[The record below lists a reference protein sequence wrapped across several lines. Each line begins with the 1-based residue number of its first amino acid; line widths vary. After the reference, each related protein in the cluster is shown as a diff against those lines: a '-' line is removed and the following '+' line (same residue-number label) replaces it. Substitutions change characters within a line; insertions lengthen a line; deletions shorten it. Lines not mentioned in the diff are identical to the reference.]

1 MKMRLPFLICLIV
14 ALSTYN
20 NSDIGAKVLHEDP
33 DEIEWDEQ
41 KNGRSIF
48 PLAGYV
54 ENGTV
59 TLYLYEYPDYVTI
72 TITDAAATPI
82 YKEVVTDVSVVN
94 IDLGDRTGEFAIKV
108 EYNSMVFYGTFSLD

>member
-1 MKMRLPFLICLIV
+1 MKVRLLFLICLTV
-14 ALSTYN
+14 AFSIYN
-20 NSDIGAKVLHEDP
+20 SEIRAKVLHEDP

-48 PLAGYV
+48 PLRGYV
-54 ENGTV
+54 EDGVV
-59 TLYLYEYPDYVTI
+59 TLYLYDNPDSVAI

-94 IDLGDRTGEFAIKV
+94 IDLGERKGEFVITV
-108 EYNSMVFYGTFSLD
+108 EYNSKVFSGTFSLD